1 MSSVP
6 DPLRYTPMF
15 DRAPI
20 PLRNRSGVVSDPEY
34 FPSLFAAERE
44 REIEFWWKGRV
55 PDIPRP
61 EGRLISPEQIQR
73 EANEARKAKRALQ
86 KAKAI

>member
-1 MSSVP
+1 MSSIP

-20 PLRNRSGVVSDPEY
+20 PLRNRTGVVSCPEY
-34 FPSLFAAERE
+34 FPSLFAIDRE
-44 REIEFWWKGRV
+44 REIEFWWRGRV
-55 PDIPRP
+55 TDTPHP
-61 EGRLISPEQIQR
+61 GRLISQEQIQR